1 MYYRKCP
8 DCGANL
14 DPDERC
20 DCHVIEEGA
29 ALLAQKRP
37 QAIYPPTDILA
48 DYYISVKPVDRMCCG

>member
-20 DCHVIEEGA
+20 DCDKEEGA
-29 ALLAQKRP
+29 VLLAQKRP
-37 QAIYPPTDILA
+37 QVIYQPADILA
-48 DYYISVKPVDRMCCG
+48 DFRIQVKPNDGMCYG